1 MESILRDE
9 IVIHLSK
16 NNLIRASQHG
26 FMGGRSCLT
35 NLLEYLED
43 LTKLVDQGHAVDIVY
58 LDFAKAFDKVPHRR
72 LIMKCQGLGISGKVL
87 AWIAEWLKDRKQ
99 RVVLNGKASGWGEVL
114 SGVPQG
120 SVLGP
125 TLFLI
130 FINDLD
136 VAVEITGALVKKFA
150 DDTKCYMVVKSE
162 QDKVRFQTML
172 QKLENW
178 GTEWQMLFNMDKCHV
193 IHAGKHNPQ
202 FEYVWGGRDL
212 VVTEAEK
219 DVGVMVTSNLK
230 PSVQCANA
238 AKKANMV
245 LGQIARGVT
254 YRDRVTFIKLY
265 QVFVLPHLS
274 YAVQAWAPFYKAD
287 NDLLEKV
294 QRRAVMMVTNI
305 RGTYEERLA
314 SLKMRTLE
322 DRRIRGDLI
331 ETFKIL
337 TGKSNVAPETWFTF
351 ASSNATDDTVR
362 TRATTGYL
370 NLVQPPIPK
379 TEIRKNFFS
388 NRVVDHWNQLPD
400 HVKISQK
407 TNDFKNALDRHCG
420 Y

>member
-1 MESILRDE
+1 MGLW
-9 IVIHLSK
+9 
-16 NNLIRASQHG
+16 
-26 FMGGRSCLT
+26 GGRSCLT

-230 PSVQCANA
+230 PAVQCANA

-274 YAVQAWAPFYKAD
+274 YAVQAWAPFYKE
-287 NDLLEKV
+287 LLEKV

-305 RGTYEERLA
+305 RETYEERLA

-337 TGKSNVAPETWFTF
+337 TGKSNVVPETWFTF

-400 HVKISQK
+400 HVKMSQK